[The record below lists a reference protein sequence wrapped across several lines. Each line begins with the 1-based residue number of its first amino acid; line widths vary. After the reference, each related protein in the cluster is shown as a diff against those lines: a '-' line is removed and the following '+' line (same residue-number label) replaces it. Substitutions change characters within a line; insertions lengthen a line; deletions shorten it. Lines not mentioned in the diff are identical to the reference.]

1 MKDYCQNPLCYQYTS
16 KDRLRGVKGSKVY
29 QNRTIGTYAY
39 GDRNFCTLHCQNDY
53 LDIYMNR
60 FIDYIGRLTE
70 TPTRPQHQ
78 TIEYWDIR
86 DNLKR
91 LKDNQ

>member
-1 MKDYCQNPLCYQYTS
+1 VKRYCQNPLCYQYTS

-29 QNRTIGTYAY
+29 QNRTISTYAY
-39 GDRNFCTLHCQNDY
+39 GDRNFCTLHCQTDY

-70 TPTRPQHQ
+70 TPTRPID
-78 TIEYWDIR
+78 TNYDWATIR

>member
-29 QNRTIGTYAY
+29 QNRTISTYAY
-39 GDRNFCTLHCQNDY
+39 GDRNFCTLHCQTDY

-60 FIDYIGRLTE
+60 FIDYRMTLHDKVRQS
-70 TPTRPQHQ
+70 PYSPV
-78 TIEYWDIR
+78 
-86 DNLKR
+86 N
-91 LKDNQ
+91 N